1 MPKLPIVLVYFILA
15 SVWIMIFD
23 RILILLD
30 FGKNPNEWLQICK
43 EFHCIL
49 IIGLLIF
56 FVQRCIYRNCQD
68 AEQQRM
74 AGINHA
80 LKNSRKLLS
89 HVQTLRE
96 EDRTSIAR
104 EIHDEL
110 GQSLTGI
117 QIQLR
122 LIENRLADREDR
134 TLNPL
139 IDKLVETSEW
149 VNTTIASVQ
158 RISANLRPNVLN
170 NLGLADALNDEAKQF
185 LLRTGI
191 PCTIEVSSLADDLIP
206 EISMTVFQIF
216 QESLSNIAHHADA
229 HQIKAN
235 LSIIDNILKLVIHD
249 DGKGID
255 PTVIE
260 DPKSLGLIRMLKRAK
275 NVGGGIV
282 FSRYPQQGTNV
293 ILTIPL
299 LLTHG
304 TI

>member
-1 MPKLPIVLVYFILA
+1 
-15 SVWIMIFD
+15 MISN
-23 RILILLD
+23 RILILLN
-30 FGKNPNEWLQICK
+30 FGNNQNEWLQICK

-49 IIGLLIF
+49 IIGVLIF
-56 FVQRCIYRNCQD
+56 FVQRHAYRNCQD

-80 LKNSRKLLS
+80 LKDSHKLLS

-96 EDRTSIAR
+96 EDRTLIAR

-149 VNTTIASVQ
+149 INTTIASVQ
-158 RISANLRPNVLN
+158 RISANLRPNILN
-170 NLGLADALNDEAKQF
+170 NLGLADALNHEAKQF

-191 PCTIEVSSLADDLIP
+191 PCTIEINSLAVDSIP

-216 QESLSNIAHHADA
+216 QESLNNIARNADA

-260 DPKSLGLIRMLKRAK
+260 DPKSLGLIRMLKRAE
-275 NVGGGIV
+275 NVGGCIV
-282 FSRYPQQGTNV
+282 FSRHPQQGTNV

-299 LLTHG
+299 LLTHS